1 MSDVSPGEGWWLASD
16 GRWYP
21 PTSVPGP
28 MVGAPPSSGS
38 TASPLSS
45 PGPDSG
51 RTHTFPPSQAPPGSL
66 PPYPASGYSAPGS
79 QQPWY
84 PSPGYPAPGYPPPG
98 YPLEGHGDPY
108 PHGRATNSLAIASL
122 VLAFVFAPAAI
133 VTGHIARSQIRR
145 TGESGGGLALAG
157 LIIGYCYIGFFV
169 LFLAVLIPVFLS
181 VNKDIGRAF
190 SGPSTRSHVAFSVAA
205 ARSLYLS
212 QKAFPATQTQFLAE
226 MRGQVNTVIVSGTTP
241 PTRGSNVVSAYVL
254 ATRQIAI
261 FAAVDWDTA
270 CWVEA
275 VNESSGSVDTIPAGT
290 SFYGR
295 NDDAGRSCRA
305 ESFASS
311 GSATWRAS
319 FNTFP
324 RVT

>member
-1 MSDVSPGEGWWLASD
+1 
-16 GRWYP
+16 
-21 PTSVPGP
+21 
-28 MVGAPPSSGS
+28 
-38 TASPLSS
+38 
-45 PGPDSG
+45 
-51 RTHTFPPSQAPPGSL
+51 
-66 PPYPASGYSAPGS
+66 
-79 QQPWY
+79 
-84 PSPGYPAPGYPPPG
+84 
-98 YPLEGHGDPY
+98 
-108 PHGRATNSLAIASL
+108 
-122 VLAFVFAPAAI
+122 LAFVFAPAAI

-169 LFLAVLIPVFLS
+169 LFLAVVIPVFLS

-190 SGPSTRSHVAFSVAA
+190 SGPTTRSHIAFSVSA
-205 ARSLYLS
+205 ARSIYLS
-212 QKAFPATQTQFLAE
+212 QQAFPATQTQFLAE
-226 MRGQVNTVIVSGTTP
+226 LRGRVNTDMVGGTTP

-254 ATRQIAI
+254 PTRQVAI
-261 FAAVDWDTA
+261 FTAVDWNTA

-275 VNESSGSVDTIPAGT
+275 VNESTRHIDTIPAGT

-295 NDDAGRSCRA
+295 NDDAGRSCTA

-311 GSATWRAS
+311 GSAPWGAS